1 MNNYL
6 FESFPLFILFELF
19 VSFKSFK
26 PFEIKWL
33 NMYSFISLCEKVF
46 NILPNHMNLFLRGF
60 EAAYLLFFNWTMYAL
75 LVLSFL
81 WYIFFLLS
89 SSNTVNEILELFVSN
104 SVDAIWMKLY
114 CFSNGFSFDILSG
127 WKEISQ

>member
-1 MNNYL
+1 
-6 FESFPLFILFELF
+6 
-19 VSFKSFK
+19 
-26 PFEIKWL
+26 
-33 NMYSFISLCEKVF
+33 
-46 NILPNHMNLFLRGF
+46 MNLFLRGF